1 MSTPIQ
7 FKTINYRGG
16 LVRFRIP
23 TDWIEEYE
31 PEGGGMFY
39 ADGPDTGTLRL
50 NVLTSVREGGGPME
64 PAAEFLSN
72 LSGLDRAATPVIV
85 HSDGNASTSYW
96 EFGEE
101 RGHELAFRYWQV
113 ASQVPP
119 DHMRLAIFSYAMLR
133 SQMKDARFVGEGE
146 MIDGQVRKCEFAK
159 ELGIFRP

>member
-101 RGHELAFRYWQV
+101 RGTNLPSDTGRSPVRFLLIICVWQ
-113 ASQVPP
+113 SFPIP
-119 DHMRLAIFSYAMLR
+119 CS
-133 SQMKDARFVGEGE
+133 G
-146 MIDGQVRKCEFAK
+146 RK
-159 ELGIFRP
+159 